1 MSSGRTNNKACV
13 YCRDKHQKC
22 IPGPDDRCQPCIDD
36 NISICGYYHEK
47 KRGRKSKV
55 ERLALGHAQED
66 RHDLPPPHQ
75 AAKRTRTASKRVKA
89 TFSFIPSVLPA
100 RPPSPPAGVM
110 LVADAVG
117 RTPSPEPVWTFH
129 ASNQQAV
136 PGDDVYASVSPEYH
150 QYDYPLSQPVSTP
163 SARLLVPVSCFV
175 HR

>member
-22 IPGPDDRCQPCIDD
+22 IPGPGDRCQPCIDN
-36 NISICGYYHEK
+36 NISICGYYNEK
-47 KRGRKSKV
+47 KRGRKSKL
-55 ERLALGHAQED
+55 ERLALEHAQED
-66 RHDLPPPHQ
+66 QHDLPPPRQ

-89 TFSFIPSVLPA
+89 TFAFIPSVLPA
-100 RPPSPPAGVM
+100 RPPSPRAGVM

-129 ASNQQAV
+129 ASNQEAV

-163 SARLLVPVSCFV
+163 SAWLLAPVSCFV